1 MKDLKNGLGAAI
13 PVVLALLLGQ
23 MATFP
28 NLVPWYV
35 GLVKPSFNPPNWI
48 FGPVWIALYIL
59 MIMAAWRV
67 LRLPHVEKSG
77 ALTAFYLQ
85 LALNAAWSWMFF
97 AAHSPLLGVINI
109 VPQFIL
115 VILTIAKFAR
125 IDQLSAYL
133 LIPLALW
140 VGLAVILNISIWWLN
155 P

>member
-1 MKDLKNGLGAAI
+1 MKALRNGLGAVVPA
-13 PVVLALLLGQ
+13 VLALLLGQ
-23 MATFP
+23 AATFP
-28 NLVPWYV
+28 NLVPWYA

-59 MIMAAWRV
+59 MILAAWRV
-67 LRLPHVEKSG
+67 LRLPHGEKSG

-109 VPQFIL
+109 VPQFTL
-115 VILTIAKFAR
+115 VLLTIAKFSR
-125 IDQLSAYL
+125 IDRLSACL
-133 LIPLALW
+133 LIPLAFW
-140 VGLAVILNISIWWLN
+140 VGFAAILNIFIWWMN